1 MSICKCHFYSYF
13 LGSVSV
19 VTKWLNDCEKLI
31 KSYNLLDQFPIL
43 YYHLS
48 LVYALNGMT
57 DSSRTAF
64 DSFLN
69 E

>member
-13 LGSVSV
+13 LGSESV

-64 DSFLN
+64 ESFLN